1 MGDSLQV
8 ETAKVAVALTVPHL
22 GQEANLVAAQR
33 TGSDQTPEQSMQF
46 VSLLILV
53 LMMIL
58 FFSLLPPV

>member
-8 ETAKVAVALTVPHL
+8 ETARVGVPLTVPHL

-33 TGSDQTPEQSMQF
+33 TGSDQTREQSMQF

-53 LMMIL
+53 LMIL
-58 FFSLLPPV
+58 FVSLLPPV